1 MSVFAGADTET
12 MSAEDTFN
20 PDSPRS
26 EMPITT
32 RELELMK
39 DEASEAFRDRDSIRK
54 VAALLRR
61 FEVTCDNFRGQI
73 RGLKFELA
81 EERHANAKLGVATTL
96 SPRDAVKYLSPS
108 ELAAIVEPAAASAI
122 KRAEE
127 LTATA
132 EKERMDLNRQ
142 VSAIKEAIEDLR
154 SSVDADTMARFDAVV
169 AAHGTQPVENPAT
182 SGSWISELP
191 TSQNPASGSSDG
203 EDGLDD
209 LFA

>member
-1 MSVFAGADTET
+1 

-20 PDSPRS
+20 PDSPRV

-32 RELELMK
+32 RELEVMK
-39 DEASEAFRDRDSIRK
+39 EDAPEAFRDRDSVRK

-61 FEVTCDNFRGQI
+61 VEVTCDNFRGQI

-132 EKERMDLNRQ
+132 EKERMELNKQ
-142 VSAIKEAIEDLR
+142 VSAIKEALEDLR
-154 SSVDADTMARFDAVV
+154 GSVDAATMARFDAVV
-169 AAHGTQPVENPAT
+169 AAHSTQQAEEQSA
-182 SGSWISELP
+182 SGSWVSNLSAAQE
-191 TSQNPASGSSDG
+191 PANSSSDSS
-203 EDGLDD
+203 DDLDD
-209 LFA
+209 LFS